1 MATQDDK
8 QDGEKRKVGELL
20 VRETAI
26 SATQLK
32 RAQKARKDPAGG
44 RLGMYLTKQ
53 GVIDEGELSSFLSK
67 QYGVP
72 SINLNEFEIEEE
84 VIRLIPREV
93 ADKHQVVPVNR
104 AGGSLIVA
112 TPCPEGIPREHA
124 KFAEYIGTPSAEL
137 LQRIREGGVEDRV
150 TAAPSCCLARFRE
163 RIDIGV
169 VSHGLTRETVETMRF
184 GYFESLQEAVEA
196 TIGKHGVDVQIAV
209 IPAAGEVYAYV
220 EGDA

>member
-8 QDGEKRKVGELL
+8 QDGEKKKVGELL
-20 VRETAI
+20 VRETAM

-32 RAQKARKDPAGG
+32 RAQKARKDPDGG

-93 ADKHQVVPVNR
+93 ADKHQVVPVFSLDREISNTDGRRYIDMLADERSRNPFDDTMLR
-104 AGGSLIVA
+104 AWNKSMDDVLEVL
-112 TPCPEGIPREHA
+112 TPMERTILRWRFGLDSEGEGMTL
-124 KFAEYIGTPSAEL
+124 KEIGDHYNLS
-137 LQRIREGGVEDRV
+137 
-150 TAAPSCCLARFRE
+150 RE
-163 RIDIGV
+163 RI
-169 VSHGLTRETVETMRF
+169 RQ
-184 GYFESLQEAVEA
+184 LQEQALRKIRE
-196 TIGKHGVDVQIAV
+196 HLDLD
-209 IPAAGEVYAYV
+209 AA
-220 EGDA
+220 